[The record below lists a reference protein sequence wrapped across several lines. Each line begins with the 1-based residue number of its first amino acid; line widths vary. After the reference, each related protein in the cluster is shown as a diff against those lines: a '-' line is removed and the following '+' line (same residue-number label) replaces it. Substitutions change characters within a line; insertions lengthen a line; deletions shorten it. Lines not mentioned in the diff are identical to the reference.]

1 MGSSGAPEAGHTGE
15 RSDGLTVCPGSQTLK
30 GVDVSKYQGSISWSK
45 VKASGRAFAF
55 ARVSDGTSYPDATF
69 ATNWSGMKSAGM
81 VRGAYQFFRASQD
94 PVAQGK
100 LMMKKMGTLQSGDL
114 PPVVDVEVMDGQSA
128 ATLVSRLKKWLVT
141 VQNGTGKKPI
151 IYTSPGFWSGLG
163 NPSGFTDYPLWV
175 ANWGVSCPSMPGSWK
190 AWPFWQ
196 TSDKGSVSGISGA
209 VDLDVFNGSLAALKA
224 FGVSDKDGDGIP
236 DNKDDC
242 PTIANPTQT
251 DLDKDGKGDAC
262 DTDDD
267 GDGIGDKTDNCP
279 TVANKS
285 QLNTDKDKKGD
296 ACDDDDDNDG
306 VLDTKDNC
314 PLVANKSQLDTDKD
328 GKGDACDTD
337 DDNDGVL
344 DTKDN
349 CPTIA
354 NKDQLDSDG
363 DKKGDACEQDD
374 DADGTPDTQDNC
386 PKVANKDQLDSDG
399 DKKGDACDTDDDNDG
414 VLDTKDDCPVDA
426 DKDQI
431 DDDNDGLGNACDD
444 DDDGDGIADED
455 DNCPLVKNADQADYD
470 EDGKGDS
477 CDGDIDNDGVPNA
490 TDNCPIDPNGDQAD
504 EDGDGKGDECDD
516 PPPAPGPDQGEAGSA
531 GAAGGAGS
539 NAGGQSGKAGAPGTS
554 GAAGEA
560 GAVTLGDPETEA
572 GDVSQSGSCNVAS
585 RRSAPASWL
594 GLAWGVAAA
603 ALLRARRR
611 SARAS

>member
-1 MGSSGAPEAGHTGE
+1 MAMSFRGYRRGVLGFVAAFGLSAGCVVGADGDADGDGERVGEAAEPLTAICQAKVNGKGVKDVEADYLPHVVHCENGGAPYEA
-15 RSDGLTVCPGSQTLK
+15 LK
-30 GVDVSKYQGSISWSK
+30 AQAIAARTYLYYKIGKSGSI
-45 VKASGRAFAF
+45 
-55 ARVSDGTSYPDATF
+55 
-69 ATNWSGMKSAGM
+69 N
-81 VRGAYQFFRASQD
+81 
-94 PVAQGK
+94 
-100 LMMKKMGTLQSGDL
+100 
-114 PPVVDVEVMDGQSA
+114 DGQSDQVYSCGSAPTA
-128 ATLVSRLKKWLVT
+128 AQIKAVQETAGQVLRFKNTTIAAFFVAGAKQSPPSCKGNKSDSTNTEKFVT
-141 VQNGTGKKPI
+141 YNEGL
-151 IYTSPGFWSGLG
+151 SG
-163 NPSGFTDYPLWV
+163 
-175 ANWGVSCPSMPGSWK
+175 
-190 AWPFWQ
+190 
-196 TSDKGSVSGISGA
+196 SGIHQTTLGWVNPGNLENRGCMSQWGSRCLSTAGKSASSILKFYYGA
-209 VDLDVFNGSLAALKA
+209 DIQIVQATGSCAKA
-224 FGVSDKDGDGIP
+224 PDADGDGVA
-236 DNKDDC
+236 DSK
-242 PTIANPTQT
+242 
-251 DLDKDGKGDAC
+251 
-262 DTDDD
+262 
-267 GDGIGDKTDNCP
+267 DNCP
-279 TVANKS
+279 KDKNADQKD
-285 QLNTDKDKKGD
+285 TDKDK
-296 ACDDDDDNDG
+296 
-306 VLDTKDNC
+306 
-314 PLVANKSQLDTDKD
+314 
-328 GKGDACDTD
+328 KGDACDTD

-386 PKVANKDQLDSDG
+386 PKVANKEQLDSDG